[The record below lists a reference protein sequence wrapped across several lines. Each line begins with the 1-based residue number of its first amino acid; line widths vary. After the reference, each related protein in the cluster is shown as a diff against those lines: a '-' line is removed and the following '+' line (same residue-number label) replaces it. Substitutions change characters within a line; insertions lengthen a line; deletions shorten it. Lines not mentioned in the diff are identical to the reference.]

1 MKEGVN
7 KVYLMAELMTEYF
20 QLIDLLLCRQWKMY
34 PKICFL
40 KEDVRAKNLADRYMK
55 WMLRTC
61 ILRCVIYPKII
72 FIGLPPNIGILF
84 MLASAS
90 NTFIYSIS

>member
-40 KEDVRAKNLADRYMK
+40 KEDVRAKNLADRYIEIDAMNLHFETRNLSK
-55 WMLRTC
+55 NNFYRSTSKHWHFVYAGFR
-61 ILRCVIYPKII
+61 VKY
-72 FIGLPPNIGILF
+72 FYLF
-84 MLASAS
+84 
-90 NTFIYSIS
+90 N